1 MTQDTSYKMNADGT
15 ILREHQKRMLEMLCY
30 VDSICRKHKISYF
43 LSGGTLLGAIRHKG
57 FIPWDDDL
65 DIIVLKKDFN
75 RLHRILKADTGGV
88 YRLQANDTDANYVAP
103 YEKLRLVNTLI
114 KENNNNDRYYKYKG
128 IYIDL
133 FFLEPALI
141 PFHKISDY
149 VQRLL
154 LACAFSFNSKQEN
167 GMSAFF
173 LRTLY
178 KLARYGLFSMLS
190 KISYCCRPYMVS
202 YPLGS
207 FFNNQFKREW
217 IFPLQEVEFE
227 GYKFYAPCNYDAML
241 KAQYGNYME
250 FPPLEK
256 ITRHI
261 LDIKFN
267 L

>member
-15 ILREHQKRMLEMLCY
+15 LLREHQKRMLEMLCY

-65 DIIVLKKDFN
+65 DIIIQKKDFN

-133 FFLEPALI
+133 FFLEPALM
-141 PFHKISDY
+141 PFHKISAY
-149 VQRLL
+149 
-154 LACAFSFNSKQEN
+154 
-167 GMSAFF
+167 
-173 LRTLY
+173 
-178 KLARYGLFSMLS
+178 
-190 KISYCCRPYMVS
+190 
-202 YPLGS
+202 
-207 FFNNQFKREW
+207 
-217 IFPLQEVEFE
+217 
-227 GYKFYAPCNYDAML
+227 
-241 KAQYGNYME
+241 
-250 FPPLEK
+250 
-256 ITRHI
+256 
-261 LDIKFN
+261 
-267 L
+267 